1 MIQHQESQGD
11 TVVGYFYFDFND
23 VEKQSSRKAVRSLLF
38 QFAQQARDGLQN
50 IEQLYQ
56 KYGSGQQQ
64 PAEDVIRSL
73 LRDIMGR
80 IESKY
85 IILDA
90 LDECTDREDL
100 LTFICA
106 LVDSKLPGL
115 RILATSRPE
124 RDIEERLR
132 PIADHNINIQSAIVD
147 GDIRI
152 YIRDRL
158 ATDMKLK
165 KWPPSVQNEITTVMM
180 EKAGGMYAR
189 VMLREISGAD
199 GRPGFDGC
207 SVNWNLFDSASSWV
221 RSERH
226 YRAYQRRWT
235 RRMSEYFK
243 VWTRPISFE
252 TQPQHCGGS
261 VFQIVPYGC

>member
-1 MIQHQESQGD
+1 MIQHQESQSD
-11 TVVGYFYFDFND
+11 TVLGYFYFDFND

-50 IEQLYQ
+50 VEQLYQ
-56 KYGSGQQQ
+56 KCGGGQQQ

-100 LTFICA
+100 LTFICT

-115 RILATSRPE
+115 RILATSRSE

-132 PIADHNINIQSAIVD
+132 PISDHNINIQSAIVD
-147 GDIRI
+147 EDIRV

-165 KWPPSVQNEITTVMM
+165 KWPPSVQDEITAVMM

-189 VMLREISGAD
+189 AMVREKSGAD
-199 GRPGFDGC
+199 G
-207 SVNWNLFDSASSWV
+207 
-221 RSERH
+221 
-226 YRAYQRRWT
+226 
-235 RRMSEYFK
+235 
-243 VWTRPISFE
+243 
-252 TQPQHCGGS
+252 
-261 VFQIVPYGC
+261 

>member
-1 MIQHQESQGD
+1 
-11 TVVGYFYFDFND
+11 
-23 VEKQSSRKAVRSLLF
+23 
-38 QFAQQARDGLQN
+38 
-50 IEQLYQ
+50 
-56 KYGSGQQQ
+56 
-64 PAEDVIRSL
+64 VIRSL
-73 LRDIMGR
+73 LRDIIGR
-80 IESKY
+80 IQSKY

-106 LVDSKLPGL
+106 LADSKLLRL

-124 RDIEERLR
+124 RDIEERLT

-147 GDIRI
+147 RDIRV
-152 YIRDRL
+152 YIRDQL

-165 KWPPSVQNEITTVMM
+165 KWPPSVQDEIATVMM

-189 VMLREISGAD
+189 AMVREKLGTD

-207 SVNWNLFDSASSWV
+207 SVNWNLCDSVSSWV

-235 RRMSEYFK
+235 RRMSEYFN

-252 TQPQHCGGS
+252 TQPQHCDGS